1 MNRPPSVVAK
11 RTATSALG
19 YRSWL
24 LLPIPLGRMIKRLL
38 SGTAARFGAEGPGNV
53 PVPPVG
59 KVNFGDLRRT
69 TPFCANYG
77 FSRGDP
83 VDRYYIE
90 GFLALHA
97 ADIKGSVLEIGDSTY
112 TKKFGGSRVTD
123 SAVLHVA
130 PVHGGV
136 TIVGNLE
143 TGENIPAEAF
153 GCF

>member
-1 MNRPPSVVAK
+1 MNNPPSVAAK
-11 RTATSALG
+11 RTSTNAFL

-24 LLPIPLGRMIKRLL
+24 LLPSPLRRMLKTLL
-38 SGTAARFGAEGPGNV
+38 PGTAARFRAVRNGNAS
-53 PVPPVG
+53 VPPVG

-77 FSRGDP
+77 FSRGNP

-97 ADIKGSVLEIGDSTY
+97 ADIKGSVLEVGDSTY